1 MEGNKISV
9 EVKVNKTVDVE
20 IELMDV
26 IDSINQLPIAARWNI
41 IGNILNELELTVDDL
56 TDGQKTIVV
65 KYLTNKLEL
74 FKPSK

>member
-1 MEGNKISV
+1 MEETKISV
-9 EVKVNKTVDVE
+9 EVKVNQTVDIE

-41 IGNILNELELTVDDL
+41 IGKILNELDLTIDDL